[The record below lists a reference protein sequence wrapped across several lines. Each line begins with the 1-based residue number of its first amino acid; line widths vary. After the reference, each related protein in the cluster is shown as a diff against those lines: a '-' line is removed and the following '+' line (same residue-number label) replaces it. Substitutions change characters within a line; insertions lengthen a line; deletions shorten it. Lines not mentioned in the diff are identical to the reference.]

1 MIRRPPR
8 STLFP
13 YTTLFRSIPSAA
25 PRDHQLRVASRVR
38 GPALQRAG
46 DRLGSERRGCGDG
59 VVVGAARLPYQ
70 TDQAIGELDPEP
82 LSSGAL
88 GWWLSEVRIG
98 EQRIE
103 HALER
108 FAAARARPVPVE
120 RRRGVD
126 ASR

>member
-25 PRDHQLRVASRVR
+25 PRDHQLRVASPVR

-46 DRLGSERRGCGDG
+46 DRLGSERRGRGDG
-59 VVVGAARLPYQ
+59 VVVGATRLPYQ

-88 GWWLSEVRIG
+88 GWWLSEVGIG

-103 HALER
+103 PAPERCGAAPPRHA
-108 FAAARARPVPVE
+108 
-120 RRRGVD
+120 
-126 ASR
+126 